1 MAQSSLANQLR
12 VVASF
17 SILADMVSEIG
28 GEAIEVESI
37 VGPDADAHI
46 YQPSV
51 ADAIAVAR
59 ANVVFVNG
67 LGFETWSNTL
77 ISESASSAVVVV
89 ATEGVRPIDVEG
101 SVDPHAWNSLK
112 LSLIHI

>member
-1 MAQSSLANQLR
+1 MPLPRRTFIWVLSCALGVMAQSSFANELR

-51 ADAIAVAR
+51 SDAIAVAG
-59 ANVVFVNG
+59 ADIVFVNG
-67 LGFETWSNTL
+67 LRFRDMG
-77 ISESASSAVVVV
+77 
-89 ATEGVRPIDVEG
+89 
-101 SVDPHAWNSLK
+101 
-112 LSLIHI
+112 

>member
-1 MAQSSLANQLR
+1 MPSPRRTFIWALSCALGVMSQSSLANELR

-28 GEAIEVESI
+28 GEAIEVESV

-59 ANVVFVNG
+59 ADVVFVNG
-67 LGFETWSNTL
+67 LGFETWSSKL
-77 ISESASSAVVVV
+77 ISQSESCVV
-89 ATEGVRPIDVEG
+89 
-101 SVDPHAWNSLK
+101 
-112 LSLIHI
+112 LISI